1 MSLDAR
7 IGPTLRALVA
17 SARAYPDVPPP
28 DVVAPYI
35 TWQQVGGQS
44 INFVDTATAVVG
56 KRNARVQVEA
66 WADRRSTASTLMA
79 SAEDAL
85 KAQVQAFALGA
96 AVSLHEPD
104 LQLYGSRQDFSI
116 WY

>member
-7 IGPTLRALVA
+7 IGPVLRPLA
-17 SARAYPDVPPP
+17 SGQAYPDVPPP
-28 DVVAPYI
+28 GIAGPYI
-35 TWQQVGGQS
+35 TWQQVGGQVV
-44 INFVDTATAVVG
+44 NFVDTATAVS

-66 WADRRSTASTLMA
+66 WTDRRSTASALMA

>member
-7 IGPTLRALVA
+7 VGPVLRALVA
-17 SARAYPDVPPP
+17 SSRAYPDVPPP
-28 DVVAPYI
+28 DVVPPYI
-35 TWQQVGGQS
+35 TWQQVGGQAV
-44 INFVDTATAVVG
+44 NFVDTATPVG

-66 WADRRSTASTLMA
+66 WTDRRSTASTLMA
-79 SAEDAL
+79 TAEDAL

-104 LQLYGSRQDFSI
+104 LKLYGSRQDFSI